1 MTLGELVSLLMRSCE
16 QLVERGQRDGELLL
30 LYDGLATLEGY
41 FAARG
46 LLDDQVN

>member
-16 QLVERGQRDGELLL
+16 QLVERGTREGELLL
-30 LYDGLATLEGY
+30 LHDGLATLEGH

-46 LLDDQVN
+46 MLDDPVT